1 MTQFEKSFHAAL
13 QECFPSEGFSY
24 RSKSFFRWCPDIVQF
39 FSVKWVR
46 YQYTFSFGILPLSF
60 KTLEF
65 NDHVGYSL
73 SKLRAEH
80 IVLPSHIR
88 LGDWTFPI
96 PTKCCETGV
105 LPSYMHLADWTTQE
119 LLDSDFAEVVNLVR
133 LEVLPFFQKGQ
144 TVTGARAA
152 VEEMNRKYFSAPNSL
167 HEEIAMH
174 FCLLS
179 GDMQRAYSHI
189 DRIIAS
195 RSQYG
200 AQLYLAEQWKTLRR
214 SFRED
219 DESTIQSYLEEGTA
233 YSKPFYDSLRHPPGR
248 ARKERRMELTDL
260 PNIGPVLAENLR
272 KIGVETPEAFREM
285 GAEEAFLRIRRSVDN
300 GACLHQLSALAGA
313 ELGLPKAA
321 LPPERKAALKAFF
334 QETKKKERES

>member
-152 VEEMNRKYFSAPNSL
+152 VEEMDRKYFSAPNSL

-174 FCLLS
+174 FAFSPEIYSELILTSTGSLPRAVNMERSLTWQSNGKRCAGVFGRTTRVPSSPIWKRGRPILS
-179 GDMQRAYSHI
+179 HSM
-189 DRIIAS
+189 
-195 RSQYG
+195 
-200 AQLYLAEQWKTLRR
+200 T
-214 SFRED
+214 
-219 DESTIQSYLEEGTA
+219 
-233 YSKPFYDSLRHPPGR
+233 
-248 ARKERRMELTDL
+248 
-260 PNIGPVLAENLR
+260 V
-272 KIGVETPEAFREM
+272 
-285 GAEEAFLRIRRSVDN
+285 
-300 GACLHQLSALAGA
+300 
-313 ELGLPKAA
+313 
-321 LPPERKAALKAFF
+321 
-334 QETKKKERES
+334 